1 MSVPNTNTFSLQ
13 DVVDVV
19 DPTTDDLVDCF
30 SDADSSAFNS
40 SYNPN
45 SAGNNN
51 NLLNFRDYSPSTNVT
66 MTLEL
71 ENYLSSGSDTL
82 SVTISGTTY
91 SVTASTSTATHNIT
105 VPASTSISI
114 QGTTSGMWQSIEIFD
129 DYSLWEDDFGSPP
142 YVSFNYTTPSSN
154 FYLYAMAY

>member
-13 DVVDVV
+13 DVVNVV

-45 SAGNNN
+45 GAGNNN
-51 NLLNFRDYSPSTNVT
+51 NILNFRDYSPSTNVT

-71 ENYLSSGSDTL
+71 ENYGMGTL

-91 SVTASTSTATHNIT
+91 SVTPSTSWATYTIKTA
-105 VPASTSISI
+105 
-114 QGTTSGMWQSIEIFD
+114 
-129 DYSLWEDDFGSPP
+129 
-142 YVSFNYTTPSSN
+142 
-154 FYLYAMAY
+154 

>member
-1 MSVPNTNTFSLQ
+1 MFVN
-13 DVVDVV
+13 VV

-71 ENYLSSGSDTL
+71 ENYLSVISDTL

-91 SVTASTSTATHNIT
+91 SVTASTSTATHTIT

-114 QGTTSGMWQSIEIFD
+114 QGTTSGSNQSLDIFAYYLWQS
-129 DYSLWEDDFGSPP
+129 DYGSPP
-142 YVSFNYTTPSSN
+142 YLSFNYTTPSSN